1 MNNTPVKTTA
11 KDALRIRME
20 KAYAKLNKL
29 ANERIPEG
37 RAKIVYEIIA
47 FDLGIS
53 GQTVANYVNKKSAKA
68 NGFMI
73 EAITEQIEKIKL

>member
-1 MNNTPVKTTA
+1 MKQKGVKPTA
-11 KDALRIRME
+11 KDALRIRMDN
-20 KAYAKLNKL
+20 AYTKLNQI
-29 ANERIPEG
+29 ATERIPEG

-53 GQTVANYVNKKSAKA
+53 GQTVANYVNKKSANA

-73 EAITEQIEKIKL
+73 EAIAEQIEKIKL

>member
-1 MNNTPVKTTA
+1 MKVKAVKPTA

-20 KAYAKLNKL
+20 NAYDKLNKL
-29 ANERIPEG
+29 AAEKIPEG
-37 RAKIVYEIIA
+37 RSKIVYEIIA

-53 GQTVANYVNKKSAKA
+53 GQTVANYVNKKSANA

-73 EAITEQIEKIKL
+73 EAIAEQIEKIKL